1 MSAATQKPV
10 ANKSQTRFDNLR
22 ALGRRKFI
30 GIYGMLGWGVPTA
43 LLFALAI
50 CSAEGFRQFVPTLE
64 VSMFIF
70 PVAGIFWGAAMW
82 EVCDW
87 LSGRV
92 LSAAAAE

>member
-1 MSAATQKPV
+1 MSAAAKNP
-10 ANKSQTRFDNLR
+10 ANRFENLR

-43 LLFALAI
+43 LLFALSMA
-50 CSAEGFRQFVPTLE
+50 SAEGFRQFVPTLE

-92 LSAAAAE
+92 LSASAAE

>member
-1 MSAATQKPV
+1 MSAANSPT
-10 ANKSQTRFDNLR
+10 NRFENLR

-43 LLFALAI
+43 LLFTLSMAA
-50 CSAEGFRQFVPTLE
+50 AEGFRQFVPTLE
-64 VSMFIF
+64 VSLFIF

-87 LSGRV
+87 ISGRV
-92 LSAAAAE
+92 LSATAAE